1 MQILEYE
8 TLIAQLKA
16 AHVEEIQQ
24 LTEELSTM
32 EKEYQTKLK
41 DLEEKHEL
49 EIKQYE
55 ESIQKLREGK
65 SLTIAGNVCCMCVC
79 GGGLSNT
86 HVVSA
91 SLSGTCREGCGG
103 GWTSDSMDIFSVN
116 KSLHES

>member
-16 AHVEEIQQ
+16 AHEEEIRQ

-65 SLTIAGNVCCMCVC
+65 RESYSCWECVL
-79 GGGLSNT
+79 GG
-86 HVVSA
+86 
-91 SLSGTCREGCGG
+91 EG
-103 GWTSDSMDIFSVN
+103 D
-116 KSLHES
+116 